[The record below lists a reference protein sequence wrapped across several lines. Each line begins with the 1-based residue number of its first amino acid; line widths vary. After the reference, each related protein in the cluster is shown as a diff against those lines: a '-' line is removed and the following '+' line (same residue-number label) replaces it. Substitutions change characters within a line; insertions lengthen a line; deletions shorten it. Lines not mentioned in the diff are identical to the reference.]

1 MFWYIG
7 CILFLIAPMIMTHTK
22 SRLYRFV
29 SFLLLITLFLLADAF
44 AAGVMTSIA
53 SLSAGYGEL
62 GTSGTYAHLAGSAA
76 FLLLSSAFSKRHA
89 DVMDQIEAESGKD
102 RIRLFALYSVILAAD
117 LFLISVMYDTTHKLI
132 LVLFNA
138 GRQPRKILK
147 AIPEVIK
154 NQLIF
159 NPAGF

>member
-1 MFWYIG
+1 
-7 CILFLIAPMIMTHTK
+7 MIMTHTK